1 MTPSSAEVSSPRAP
15 RRARGRERGLTLI
28 ELSIGVFIG
37 VFLTAAAVAFA
48 THETKLMGVSQD
60 QLDLSQSGRAALDL
74 LARDLSSAGAG
85 VGYGINGAAAGFA
98 GLLQGPFQISGVAF
112 NTGGAAPTA
121 GTALSLSGV
130 APDGREGAR
139 ISVSTVDLGILSAQ
153 GTYATIA
160 AYDPAGSGQ
169 FCEGPPGRRTQF
181 RAGELVVLRDSARM
195 AARTAQINAGAP
207 GACTQDTCVF
217 QCIPFTFVDAP
228 GWFASD
234 PQANQVNY
242 LGGEISGGL
251 AAAVWFIT
259 DDGAGRGTLRRAVF
273 DANNTC
279 AARNANCGT
288 MVADLAETLQ
298 AVAYSWN
305 SANGRWENSNQ
316 QPIRARDRIR
326 VDLELV
332 VRGRGTT
339 GRASQPLPL
348 MLRPGSCVPDCG
360 TTDGAVRRVYR
371 TSVEADRKN
380 NRVHGFCRHWPGIGA
395 WG

>member
-1 MTPSSAEVSSPRAP
+1 LTFDTRTASEAETVMTPPLTEVYSPRVP
-15 RRARGRERGLTLI
+15 RRTRAGQRGLTLI
-28 ELSIGVFIG
+28 ELSIGVLIG

-48 THETKLMGVSQD
+48 THETRLMGVSQD

-85 VGYGINGAAAGFA
+85 VGYGLNGAAAGFA
-98 GLLQGPFQISGVAF
+98 GLLQGPFQVDGVSF
-112 NTGGAAPTA
+112 NTTGAAPTA
-121 GTALSLSGV
+121 GTSLSLSGIG
-130 APDGREGAR
+130 PDGREGAR

-160 AYDPAGSGQ
+160 AYDAAGSGQ
-169 FCEGPPGRRTQF
+169 LCEGPPGRRTQF
-181 RAGELVVLRDSARM
+181 RAGELVVLRDAARM
-195 AARTAQINAGAP
+195 AARTARITAGAA

-228 GWFASD
+228 GWFATD
-234 PQANQVNY
+234 PQADQVNY
-242 LGGEISGGL
+242 LGGEIAGGL

-273 DANNTC
+273 DANNGC
-279 AARNANCGT
+279 AARDAACGT

-305 SANGRWENSNQ
+305 ATDGRWVNSDQ

-332 VRGRGTT
+332 VRGRGAS
-339 GRASQPLPL
+339 GRPSAPIPL
-348 MLRPGSCVPDCG
+348 MLRPGVCVPDCG

-371 TSVEADRKN
+371 TSVELKN
-380 NRVHGFCRHWPGIGA
+380 SGV
-395 WG
+395 